1 MRRLLFVGLTSGL
14 LALGLVACE
23 QDQAPTEQAAAPAP
37 AGGKTL
43 RDQALDTDKEESAR
57 VEEEAAAAT
66 EAATKEVKGMI
77 RELKTL
83 IGEERMEEARV
94 VMDRLAAIRDSL
106 SKELQDQIDRLNAM
120 MPDA

>member
-1 MRRLLFVGLTSGL
+1 MRRLRFVGLTSGL
-14 LALGLVACE
+14 LALGLVACG
-23 QDQAPTEQAAAPAP
+23 Q
-37 AGGKTL
+37 
-43 RDQALDTDKEESAR
+43 DQALDTDKEASAR

-106 SKELQDQIDRLNAM
+106 SEELQDRIDRLKAM